1 MLLPMKTR
9 RPTTALV
16 RTYIRPKVRADGKPG
31 YEAMLVVTDSGSRMV
46 STRRTARAAVRSVRT
61 KAGVVK

>member
-1 MLLPMKTR
+1 MKTR
-9 RPTTALV
+9 RPTTALL
-16 RTYIRPKVRADGKPG
+16 RTYIKPTTRADGKPG
-31 YEAMLVVTDSGSRMV
+31 YEALLMVADSGERIS